1 MDISI
6 VSGVNDELVEALR
19 RLVPQLTSNHPP
31 PSREELQKLLD
42 SGSSS
47 LVIARLPDS
56 RGPIVGALALT
67 IYRVPTGTR
76 AVIEDVV
83 VDEAARGGGV
93 GEAMVRKA
101 LELARSAGAGG
112 VALTS
117 NPGRAAANR
126 LYQRMGFVRRE
137 TNAYFYDFT
146 A

>member
-19 RLVPQLTSNHPP
+19 RLIPQLTSNHPP
-31 PSREELQKLLD
+31 PSREDLQELVD
-42 SGSSS
+42 SGSSK
-47 LVIARLPDS
+47 LMIARLPDG

-93 GEAMVRKA
+93 GEAMVRAA
-101 LELARSAGAGG
+101 LELAWSAGAAG

-126 LYQRMGFVRRE
+126 LYQRIGFVRRE
-137 TNAYFYDFT
+137 TNAYFYKFT
-146 A
+146 S